1 MIRGSDCVMIY
12 AEFHLTDPLTFS
24 ADLDGAGG
32 SDLMAV
38 LVPLPSNLL
47 QRDLTHENSI
57 LVLLNVKV
65 LQILDYLQLV
75 FCDLSKKNQ
84 PVGGGEAA
92 QNCGSV
98 DLP

>member
-1 MIRGSDCVMIY
+1 MIY
-12 AEFHLTDPLTFS
+12 EEFDLTYPLTFS

-32 SDLMAV
+32 SDLMAI

-65 LQILDYLQLV
+65 LQIMYYLQLV

-84 PVGGGEAA
+84 PEGGGEAS

>member
-1 MIRGSDCVMIY
+1 MIY
-12 AEFHLTDPLTFS
+12 GEFHLTYPLTFS

-32 SDLMAV
+32 SDLMAI
-38 LVPLPSNLL
+38 LVPLPGNLL

-75 FCDLSKKNQ
+75 FCDLSEKNQ
-84 PVGGGEAA
+84 PVGGGDAS
-92 QNCGSV
+92 QKCDNV

>member
-38 LVPLPSNLL
+38 LVPLPRNLL

-75 FCDLSKKNQ
+75 FCDF
-84 PVGGGEAA
+84 E
-92 QNCGSV
+92 
-98 DLP
+98 